1 MARGVRAAPAHR
13 WAWPLSPT
21 PRVARRF
28 AAAVTAYGRGH
39 RGVDLVPV
47 ADGAVRAVAAGTVTY
62 VGVVAGRGT
71 VTVLHAGGL
80 RSTYEPVRAGVVL
93 GERVE
98 RGEVIGSLSGPSHC
112 DPEATCLH
120 LGALRG
126 DMYVDPMR
134 LILGGPAVLLPMG
147 AAALRPPSG
156 KG

>member
-1 MARGVRAAPAHR
+1 
-13 WAWPLSPT
+13 
-21 PRVARRF
+21 VARRF

-39 RGVDLVPV
+39 RGVDLVPA
-47 ADGAVRAVAAGTVTY
+47 ADGAVRAVAAGTVTH

-93 GERVE
+93 GQRVE

-126 DMYVDPMR
+126 EIYVDPMH

-156 KG
+156 RG